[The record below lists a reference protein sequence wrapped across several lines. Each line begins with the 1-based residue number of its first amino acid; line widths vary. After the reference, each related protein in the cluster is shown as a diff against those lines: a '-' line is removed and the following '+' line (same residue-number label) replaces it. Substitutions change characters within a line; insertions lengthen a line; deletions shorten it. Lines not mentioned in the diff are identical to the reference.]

1 MGTRMECGG
10 GAGGN
15 QGSGN
20 GLGIGRRARGESQG
34 VRVSALDDRV
44 FNPDIPPNPVQVNVC

>member
-34 VRVSALDDRV
+34 VRVSALDDRA
-44 FNPDIPPNPVQVNVC
+44 FNPDTPPQIKT